1 MTAAAAKLGL
11 RLRTASI
18 MTAFLTAVIAT
29 ATGGGSAGAA
39 ELISPQGLRWGAS
52 PQEVNYQLVKAF
64 KFIGPT
70 DAPNPDRFLHEQR
83 YEGDVLGLHS
93 DHIGPLFYAGRFF
106 CLAVS
111 FSPTP
116 TSPASRIWD
125 TLVAKLTA
133 LYGKPASKTKPL
145 VLLSWNAMLRLL
157 PAEANKGKLME
168 LYNAADKD
176 RVLGNY
182 MLLDLQ
188 IAAGG
193 WVPEAVWTFTN
204 GATVKA
210 VMRAG
215 AIGEYGLS
223 NLKPAVLYT
232 RYEELK

>member
-1 MTAAAAKLGL
+1 MSPLIRRWLRAALAGVAPVGSLVGSLVVAAGL
-11 RLRTASI
+11 AP
-18 MTAFLTAVIAT
+18 AAV
-29 ATGGGSAGAA
+29 
-39 ELISPQGLRWGAS
+39 LLSPQGLRWGAS
-52 PQEVNYQLVKAF
+52 PQEVGAQLSKAF
-64 KFIGPT
+64 KFVGPT
-70 DAPNPDRFLHEQR
+70 GAADPDRFLHEQR
-83 YEGDVLGLHS
+83 YEGDILGMHS

-111 FSPTP
+111 FSPTAA
-116 TSPASRIWD
+116 SPASQIWD

-133 LYGKPASKTKPL
+133 LYGKPVSKSKPL
-145 VLLSWNAMLRLL
+145 MLLSWNAMLRLL
-157 PAEANKGKLME
+157 PPEANKGKLME

-188 IAAGG
+188 IAVGG
-193 WVPEAVWTFTN
+193 WVPEAVWTFSN
-204 GATVKA
+204 GASIKA

-215 AIGEYGLS
+215 AINEYGLS